1 MIGLLVF
8 YAAIVPFELEADGPG
23 WVKNSD
29 LELVGGRDNRYNNE
43 RNKRGASQCG
53 RVKGVDQ

>member
-1 MIGLLVF
+1 MG
-8 YAAIVPFELEADGPG
+8 GPR
-23 WVKNSD
+23 WEKNSD

-43 RNKRGASQCG
+43 RDKRRFTV